1 MLSSKEINSKIQ
13 KNILNGSKIPHGV
26 SRPLIYKEED
36 KYYLAVFVFF
46 YTKEEF
52 LMCSISRPTMWAIL
66 NIENGNIIEK
76 YETSEKDFSNAS
88 YDIKYNISP
97 DKEYNTSAEYY
108 DKAFSILDSVRE
120 ELIEKNRF
128 NEDKYKEYFKMVLD
142 NIPESYKR
150 FFKELSV

>member
-66 NIENGNIIEK
+66 DIENGDIIEK

-142 NIPESYKR
+142 NITESYKR